1 MDAST
6 ITKNDEPV
14 TEFSVDSSG
23 TLCLCGFIE
32 LKTRS
37 ALYDSISSSVLESPK
52 NLIYGMSDCP
62 PLAWAVNDI
71 YSDARAELE
80 CEIDDLS
87 SDLENEIDNDNV
99 SSDVEDYKGRIA
111 ALTARFEK
119 MPEEPYEG
127 AKDWVLGLTS
137 KEFKSLIMPAIEKW
151 LCEEPNSIGEE
162 EYLPRDNTAQG
173 AALEFFKE
181 MDGRKLKV
189 LGVKIIEGEH
199 PGSTYYAAELHGD
212 IEAANQ
218 AAVKAGI
225 PIRFKHDTVA

>member
-6 ITKNDEPV
+6 ITKNDKPV

-37 ALYDSISSSVLESPK
+37 VLYDSISSSVQESPE
-52 NLIYGMSDCP
+52 NLICEMSDCP

-80 CEIDDLS
+80 YEINDLS

-99 SSDVEDYKGRIA
+99 SSEVENYKGRIA

-119 MPEEPYEG
+119 MPDEPEEGTE
-127 AKDWVLGLTS
+127 DWIRGLTS
-137 KEFKSLIMPAIEKW
+137 KEFK
-151 LCEEPNSIGEE
+151 NSSS
-162 EYLPRDNTAQG
+162 
-173 AALEFFKE
+173 
-181 MDGRKLKV
+181 GRA
-189 LGVKIIEGEH
+189 
-199 PGSTYYAAELHGD
+199 PQS
-212 IEAANQ
+212 N
-218 AAVKAGI
+218 
-225 PIRFKHDTVA
+225 VAT